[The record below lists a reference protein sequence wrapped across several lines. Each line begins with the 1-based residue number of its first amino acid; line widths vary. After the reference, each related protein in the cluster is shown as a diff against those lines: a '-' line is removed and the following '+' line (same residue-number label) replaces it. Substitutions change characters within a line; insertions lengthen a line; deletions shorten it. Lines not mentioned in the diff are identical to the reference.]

1 MSYGWLTESSLLPRR
16 AVKIGGVSESSLYT
30 LSNQIFSLQQE
41 QQQKPLERLPGF
53 DGRGS
58 VQLGPAGRKGV
69 PESAAGLPGTK
80 AGDGD
85 QRLRGRERGVDTE
98 ADEEGRVR
106 RRRRRSRD
114 SDVEEDLGCVD
125 GVVQLGSVRRWG
137 RPSKKPLDWQG
148 RLMAG
153 KNPRVEERAA
163 TDEQF
168 LAAHAK
174 TVEASRRKLEEKAKL
189 YDDVISGRKD
199 ASAAPVGAR
208 QLIDFEDKIWRAPP
222 SSTHPGSVSRAGN
235 LSRREPG
242 GSFLFG
248 EGDAPA
254 MRFTSGGEERGISG
268 GASQAISYERQRMK
282 AGGTMWSDARWS
294 DEVLDDPVDANFGF
308 REVEQQSHWQQD
320 RDFTP
325 RTEDDRRTTTE
336 QKQFLCALSKETE
349 RRREEVQETKKQRL
363 ALLRSRLL
371 VLREAAAAAA
381 AAADSDAAADALMKA
396 AKAEAT
402 LNRESV
408 VEVEFGPGILS

>member
-189 YDDVISGRKD
+189 YDDVI
-199 ASAAPVGAR
+199 
-208 QLIDFEDKIWRAPP
+208 
-222 SSTHPGSVSRAGN
+222 
-235 LSRREPG
+235 
-242 GSFLFG
+242 
-248 EGDAPA
+248 
-254 MRFTSGGEERGISG
+254 
-268 GASQAISYERQRMK
+268 
-282 AGGTMWSDARWS
+282 
-294 DEVLDDPVDANFGF
+294 
-308 REVEQQSHWQQD
+308 
-320 RDFTP
+320 TP